1 MQATMTQ
8 NPPRA
13 KRQKTSFKGIGR
25 AVKYLTHY
33 KSQALLPYIF
43 LVIATLSQLAVP
55 RMIRNVIDAVTS
67 GFLADQVLQALDQI
81 PVVAHGHSPVTVAP
95 QKRGACIY
103 RPSVVPGGSPL
114 N

>member
-33 KSQALLPYIF
+33 KSQAILPYIF

-55 RMIRNVIDAVTS
+55 RMICAMICMPRSRICRSRIT
-67 GFLADQVLQALDQI
+67 I
-81 PVVAHGHSPVTVAP
+81 RI
-95 QKRGACIY
+95 KRV
-103 RPSVVPGGSPL
+103 S
-114 N
+114 